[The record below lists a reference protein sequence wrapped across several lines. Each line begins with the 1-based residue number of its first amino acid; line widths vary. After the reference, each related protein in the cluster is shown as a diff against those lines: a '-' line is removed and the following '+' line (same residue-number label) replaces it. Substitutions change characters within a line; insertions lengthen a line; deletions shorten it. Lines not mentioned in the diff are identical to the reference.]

1 MGGSLNFPVTK
12 WGKSDA
18 SFVMAT
24 QWTLWPASK
33 LGTSVYLSLLSLC
46 IWQIIRH
53 HEIHWESFP
62 WGTTQ
67 TLKSSF

>member
-1 MGGSLNFPVTK
+1 MGDSLNFPITK

-33 LGTSVYLSLLSLC
+33 LWGIQFTYLY
-46 IWQIIRH
+46 
-53 HEIHWESFP
+53 
-62 WGTTQ
+62 
-67 TLKSSF
+67 